1 MAELGEGIAAAF
13 KKWGRNKW
21 LFVGIENV
29 KFESGIDIYDVDA
42 GGAEKLLPP
51 GGTPH
56 WGGGRVYPAVYVRSG
71 GAGETNNLK
80 VKVKWSQS
88 GCDGAARLEGTS
100 DDGKIVI
107 GGNFNIAGAKG
118 DAVVSCAFSQ
128 KPDVVA
134 NFGRGIGIKWKVDAA
149 GETETAPG
157 GSPLCLFFL
166 DRAPRP
172 VGWGYARHYLKVID
186 WATSW
191 AKGKQGTAAVFNA
204 LWSKF
209 SDGARARTSHATGF
223 SYWKTNDPVQNLKD
237 LIPPNSPVRK
247 KGWSCRAIAH
257 LFMECLALHGI
268 RCMEV
273 VPYTPGG
280 ATQFLVQNWN
290 RRPTTIPNWAQ
301 DDTIYYGGSWIHSE
315 KPPLNE
321 PVKTS
326 LKKQVIASGPVPLGG
341 SPPIVTTNEPLEIDL
356 KKMPGVPAQGQTLA
370 PLGFENH
377 WIVEVFGRLY
387 DTSYGAEHANN
398 INTYAQGALAGWLIG
413 MLQDGYKGGLFWLTT
428 KSSYAWLCQ
437 ELLMHTLQRANGNS
451 N

>member
-21 LFVGIENV
+21 LFVAIENV
-29 KFESGIDIYDVDA
+29 IFDSGIDIYDVES

-56 WGGGRVYPAVYVRSG
+56 WGGGRVYPAVYVRRG
-71 GAGETNNLK
+71 GAGETNDLK

-100 DDGKIVI
+100 NDGKIVAA
-107 GGNFNIAGAKG
+107 GNFNIAGARG
-118 DAVVSCAFSQ
+118 NAEVSCTFSQ

-134 NFGRGIGIKWKVDAA
+134 NYGRGIGIKWKVDAS

-157 GSPLCLFFL
+157 GSPLRLFFL
-166 DRAPRP
+166 DCDPNP
-172 VGWGYARHYLKVID
+172 VVWNYAWHYLKVID

-191 AKGKQGTAAVFNA
+191 AEGTQGTAAVFNA

-223 SYWKTNDPVQNLKD
+223 SYWKTNEPVQNLKS
-237 LIPPNSPVRK
+237 LIAPDSPVRK
-247 KGWSCRAIAH
+247 KGWSCQAIAH

-268 RCMEV
+268 QCMEV
-273 VPYTPGG
+273 VISKPAGTLM
-280 ATQFLVQNWN
+280 FLVQNWN
-290 RRPTTIPNWAQ
+290 RRATTIPNWEQ
-301 DDTIYYGGSWIHSE
+301 GDTIYYGGSWVDIE
-315 KPPLNE
+315 KAPLNK

-326 LKKQVIASGPVPLGG
+326 LKKEVFASGPVPEIGG
-341 SPPIVTTNEPLEIDL
+341 RPTALTNEPIEIDL

-387 DTSYGAEHANN
+387 DTSYGADHANN

-413 MLQDGYKGGLFWLTT
+413 MLQDGYKGGLFWLTA
-428 KSSYAWLCQ
+428 KDSGAWLCH
-437 ELLMHTLQRANGNS
+437 ELSLHALQRDDGAHN
-451 N
+451 